1 MAKQTYL
8 TAEGLKKLQDELEYY
23 KVTRRK
29 EVAEALKVAK
39 AFGDLSE
46 NSEYTE
52 AKNEQAEV
60 ESHIAELEAAL
71 ANVELIDGKTSKNRV
86 AIGSTVV
93 ITGLMGK
100 GNEELEYTIV
110 GSQESDPFKNK
121 ISDESPIGRVLL
133 GKKAGEEVVADTPA
147 GQITLKIIA
156 IK

>member
-71 ANVELIDGKTSKNRV
+71 ANVELIDGKTSKSRV
-86 AIGSTVV
+86 TIGSTVV
-93 ITGLMGK
+93 ISGIAGK
-100 GNEELEYTIV
+100 DSVEYTIV

-121 ISDESPIGRVLL
+121 ISDESPVGRALL
-133 GKKAGEEVVADTPA
+133 GKKAGETVSVDTPA
-147 GQITLKIIA
+147 GQIKVTLIA

>member
-71 ANVELIDGKTSKNRV
+71 ANVELIDGKTSKSRV
-86 AIGSTVV
+86 TIGSTVV
-93 ITGLMGK
+93 ISGIAAK
-100 GNEELEYTIV
+100 DSVEYTIV
-110 GSQESDPFKNK
+110 GSQEADPFKNK
-121 ISDESPIGRVLL
+121 ISDESPVGRALL
-133 GKKAGEEVVADTPA
+133 GKKAGETVSVDTPA
-147 GQITLKIIA
+147 GQIKVTLIA

>member
-71 ANVELIDGKTSKNRV
+71 ANVEIIVSGSSKSRV
-86 AIGSTVV
+86 AVGSTVV
-93 ITGLMGK
+93 ITGLNGK
-100 GNEELEYTIV
+100 KEDEFTIV
-110 GSQESDPFKNK
+110 GSQESDPFKYK
-121 ISDESPIGRVLL
+121 ISDESPVGRALL
-133 GKKAGEEVVADTPA
+133 GKKVGETAVADAPGGQIKLKVVA
-147 GQITLKIIA
+147 

>member
-23 KVTRRK
+23 KVVRRK
-29 EVAEALKVAK
+29 EVADALKRAK

-60 ESHIAELEAAL
+60 ESHIAELEDQL
-71 ANVELIDGKTSKNRV
+71 ANVELIVSGTSKSRV
-86 AIGSTVV
+86 NVGSVV
-93 ITGLMGK
+93 KI
-100 GNEELEYTIV
+100 EEADSKETIEYSIV
-110 GSQESDPFKNK
+110 GSAEADPFNNK
-121 ISDESPIGRVLL
+121 ISDESPIGKALI
-133 GKKAGEEVVADTPA
+133 GKKNGETLQVETP
-147 GQITLKIIA
+147 GGTLQIKILS

>member
-60 ESHIAELEAAL
+60 ESHIAELEEAL
-71 ANVELIDGKTSKNRV
+71 ANVQIIVSGSSKSRV
-86 AIGSTVV
+86 EVGSTVSV
-93 ITGLMGK
+93 TGVMGK
-100 GNEELEYTIV
+100 EEIEYTIV
-110 GSQESDPFKNK
+110 GSQEADPFKNK
-121 ISDESPIGRVLL
+121 ISDESPVGRALL
-133 GKKAGEEVVADTPA
+133 GKKVGETFTVETPG
-147 GQITLKIIA
+147 GQLKIKVTA

>member
-71 ANVELIDGKTSKNRV
+71 ANVELIDGKTSKSRV

-93 ITGLMGK
+93 ISGLMGK
-100 GNEELEYTIV
+100 DELEYTIV

-121 ISDESPIGRVLL
+121 ISDESPIGRALL
-133 GKKAGEEVVADTPA
+133 GKKAGEEVLADTPA
-147 GQITLKIIA
+147 GQVKLKIVA

>member
-71 ANVELIDGKTSKNRV
+71 ANVSLIVSGSSKTRVVVGSRVKVEDGD
-86 AIGSTVV
+86 
-93 ITGLMGK
+93 
-100 GNEELEYTIV
+100 EEIEYTIV
-110 GSQESDPFKNK
+110 GSQEADPFKNK
-121 ISDESPIGRVLL
+121 ISDESPVGKALL
-133 GKKAGEEVVADTPA
+133 GKKVGDVAVADTPA
-147 GQITLKIIA
+147 GALKLKILA

>member
-60 ESHIAELEAAL
+60 ESHIAELEEAL
-71 ANVELIDGKTSKNRV
+71 AHVELIDANTSKTRV

-93 ITGLMGK
+93 IAGLMGK
-100 GNEELEYTIV
+100 DEIEYTIV

-121 ISDESPIGRVLL
+121 ISDESPIGRALL
-133 GKKAGEEVVADTPA
+133 GKKAGEDVVADTPA
-147 GQITLKIIA
+147 GQVKLKVIA

>member
-60 ESHIAELEAAL
+60 ESHIAELEEAL
-71 ANVELIDGKTSKNRV
+71 ANVELIVSGTSKSRV
-86 AIGSTVV
+86 AVGSTVIV
-93 ITGLMGK
+93 NDVAAKAEIGF
-100 GNEELEYTIV
+100 TIV
-110 GSQESDPFKNK
+110 GSQEADPFKNK
-121 ISDESPIGRVLL
+121 ISDESPIGKALL
-133 GKKAGEEVVADTPA
+133 GKKAGETAVADTP
-147 GQITLKIIA
+147 GGPLKLKVLE

>member
-71 ANVELIDGKTSKNRV
+71 ANVELIDGKTSKTRV
-86 AIGSTVV
+86 TIGSTVV
-93 ITGLMGK
+93 ISGLLGK
-100 GNEELEYTIV
+100 EEVEYTIV

-121 ISDESPIGRVLL
+121 ISDESPVGRALL
-133 GKKAGEEVVADTPA
+133 GKKSGETVTADTPA
-147 GQITLKIIA
+147 GQVKLTIIA

>member
-23 KVTRRK
+23 KVTRRR
-29 EVAEALKVAK
+29 EVSDALKVAK

-71 ANVELIDGKTSKNRV
+71 ANVELIDIGASKSRV
-86 AIGSTVV
+86 TVGSTVT
-93 ITGLMGK
+93 IDGLVPGQTV
-100 GNEELEYTIV
+100 EYTIV
-110 GSQESDPFKNK
+110 GSQEADPNQFK
-121 ISDESPIGRVLL
+121 ISDESPVGKGLL
-133 GKKAGEEVVADTPA
+133 GKKVGETAAVETPG
-147 GQITLKIIA
+147 GQIKLKIVS